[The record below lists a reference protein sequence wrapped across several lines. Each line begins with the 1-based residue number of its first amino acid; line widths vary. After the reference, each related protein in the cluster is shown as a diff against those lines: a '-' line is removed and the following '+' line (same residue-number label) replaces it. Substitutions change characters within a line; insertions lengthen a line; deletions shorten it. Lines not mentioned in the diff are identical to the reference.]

1 MWSDIL
7 AQTLVSSLRLEGAA
21 LGAQLPTWCCAK
33 SWRALNCA
41 LSVLR
46 ILDTLEDRAIV
57 RDRRDEI
64 ESLGV
69 CRGECRH
76 RSGNLC
82 LNTGD
87 GLDATS
93 QAQTNFRVEPVYL
106 APRELGA
113 TVRWRPA

>member
-1 MWSDIL
+1 M
-7 AQTLVSSLRLEGAA
+7 
-21 LGAQLPTWCCAK
+21 
-33 SWRALNCA
+33 N
-41 LSVLR
+41 
-46 ILDTLEDRAIV
+46 
-57 RDRRDEI
+57 RRDEI
-64 ESLGV
+64 EGLGV

-106 APRELGA
+106 APRVLGA
-113 TVRWRPA
+113 TVVAGPEGCNSSSAGARDWPVYTINFTNNLV